1 MRHWLSAIALSLV
14 GVAAVQAA
22 PASHVD
28 LACEVSYNGSVVADV
43 TYVLEH
49 DGKSYSLVER
59 WKGRGVY
66 GLLGEAKRMSRGTI
80 GAGGV
85 LRPQY
90 YEDART
96 ARATA
101 TARFDW
107 DAKSLTL
114 EFRQGP
120 QQRPMPEH
128 AQDRLSFLFSFAFN
142 APGKRPVEFK
152 VVDGKG
158 IADYVFDVANRE
170 RLKIPAGEFEAL
182 RLVER
187 TAKPGE
193 HNEVWLDP
201 ARSYLPVRV
210 LVVQKDGTRI
220 DQVAVRIVSR

>member
-1 MRHWLSAIALSLV
+1 MRNWLSAIALSL
-14 GVAAVQAA
+14 GGWTAAHAA
-22 PASHVD
+22 PASHVE
-28 LACEVSYNGSVVADV
+28 LACEVSWNGSVVADV
-43 TYVLEH
+43 TYALDH

-59 WKGRGVY
+59 WKGRGIY
-66 GLLGEAKRMSRGTI
+66 GLIGEAKRTSRGTI
-80 GAGGV
+80 GAGGG
-85 LRPQY
+85 RPIFF
-90 YEDART
+90 AV
-96 ARATA
+96 APPAPATA

-158 IADYVFDVANRE
+158 IADYVFDVAGRE
-170 RLKIPAGEFEAL
+170 PLKIPAGEFEAL

-187 TAKPGE
+187 TVKPGE
-193 HNEVWLDP
+193 DNEVWLDP

>member
-158 IADYVFDVANRE
+158 IADYVFDVANRD

>member
-1 MRHWLSAIALSLV
+1 
-14 GVAAVQAA
+14 VAAVQAA